1 MKGSRM
7 SLPTQMAIGMVLG
20 IAAGALTPAMGLD
33 PSWYKPVGQLFI
45 NLVRMVVVPLVLT
58 TLVAGAASVGDVSKL
73 GRVAGKTLAYYLV
86 TTAVAVVIGL
96 VLANIFQ
103 PGSGLSI
110 STEGLKAKEVAPP
123 TLIDV
128 FLNIVPINPIE
139 ALSKGNML
147 QIIFFAL
154 LFGFGLSVI
163 GDKGKQVLHFFDGA
177 ADVMIKVTGFV
188 MLYAPIGVFGLMAY
202 TVSMHGL
209 SVLLPL
215 IKLVLVMYLACILQI
230 LIVYLPCV
238 KVTGLTPSRFL
249 KGLASPMMIAFTTCS
264 SAAALSTTLLSV
276 QKLGASRSVS
286 SFSIPLGNTINM
298 DGAAIYMGIAA
309 IFAAEV
315 YGIPMPLD
323 RQLTVI
329 LLAVLASI
337 GSMGVPGAALIMI
350 TMVFT
355 QVGIPLEAIALVA
368 GVDRIMDMARTTIN
382 VLGDATGAL
391 FVSKLESDFDPERGV
406 GPPAGLDLTRKLFD
420 HTRAE
425 ADQEHLPVMLYS
437 FPDRIGERPAFLLGK
452 TADNPGEAIGDIMAE
467 LARAG
472 ATVIGMPCNTAHS
485 PRILDAALE
494 KLNATGRPV
503 RFVHMIDAVVRHVR
517 QRCGEGARVG
527 ILSTLATLE
536 TRLYQDSLERAGLEA
551 LHPAPDGCA
560 RVQEAIS
567 NREYGIKA
575 RNPVTERARA
585 DLLDEARRL
594 AGNAD
599 AIILGCTEIPLALPE
614 KELGGV
620 PLIDATD
627 ILALELVRAFAPE
640 KLR

>member
-20 IAAGALTPAMGLD
+20 IAAGALTQAMGLD

-123 TLIDV
+123 TLVDV

-209 SVLLPL
+209 GVLLPL

-238 KVTGLTPSRFL
+238 KVTGLPFRQYF

-286 SFSIPLGNTINM
+286 TFSIPLGNTIN
-298 DGAAIYMGIAA
+298 MGIAA

-323 RQLTVI
+323 RQLTVL

-391 FVSKLESDFDPERGV
+391 FVSKLESDFDPERG
-406 GPPAGLDLTRKLFD
+406 
-420 HTRAE
+420 E
-425 ADQEHLPVMLYS
+425 
-437 FPDRIGERPAFLLGK
+437 
-452 TADNPGEAIGDIMAE
+452 
-467 LARAG
+467 
-472 ATVIGMPCNTAHS
+472 
-485 PRILDAALE
+485 
-494 KLNATGRPV
+494 
-503 RFVHMIDAVVRHVR
+503 
-517 QRCGEGARVG
+517 
-527 ILSTLATLE
+527 
-536 TRLYQDSLERAGLEA
+536 
-551 LHPAPDGCA
+551 
-560 RVQEAIS
+560 
-567 NREYGIKA
+567 
-575 RNPVTERARA
+575 
-585 DLLDEARRL
+585 RL
-594 AGNAD
+594 AA
-599 AIILGCTEIPLALPE
+599 AE
-614 KELGGV
+614 
-620 PLIDATD
+620 
-627 ILALELVRAFAPE
+627 
-640 KLR
+640 

>member
-215 IKLVLVMYLACILQI
+215 IKLI

-391 FVSKLESDFDPERGV
+391 FVSKLESDFDPERG
-406 GPPAGLDLTRKLFD
+406 
-420 HTRAE
+420 E
-425 ADQEHLPVMLYS
+425 
-437 FPDRIGERPAFLLGK
+437 
-452 TADNPGEAIGDIMAE
+452 
-467 LARAG
+467 
-472 ATVIGMPCNTAHS
+472 
-485 PRILDAALE
+485 
-494 KLNATGRPV
+494 
-503 RFVHMIDAVVRHVR
+503 
-517 QRCGEGARVG
+517 
-527 ILSTLATLE
+527 
-536 TRLYQDSLERAGLEA
+536 
-551 LHPAPDGCA
+551 
-560 RVQEAIS
+560 
-567 NREYGIKA
+567 
-575 RNPVTERARA
+575 
-585 DLLDEARRL
+585 RL
-594 AGNAD
+594 AA
-599 AIILGCTEIPLALPE
+599 AE
-614 KELGGV
+614 
-620 PLIDATD
+620 
-627 ILALELVRAFAPE
+627 
-640 KLR
+640 

>member
-177 ADVMIKVTGFV
+177 A
-188 MLYAPIGVFGLMAY
+188 
-202 TVSMHGL
+202 
-209 SVLLPL
+209 
-215 IKLVLVMYLACILQI
+215 
-230 LIVYLPCV
+230 
-238 KVTGLTPSRFL
+238 
-249 KGLASPMMIAFTTCS
+249 
-264 SAAALSTTLLSV
+264 
-276 QKLGASRSVS
+276 
-286 SFSIPLGNTINM
+286 
-298 DGAAIYMGIAA
+298 
-309 IFAAEV
+309 
-315 YGIPMPLD
+315 
-323 RQLTVI
+323 
-329 LLAVLASI
+329 
-337 GSMGVPGAALIMI
+337 LIMI

-391 FVSKLESDFDPERGV
+391 FVSKLESDFDPERG
-406 GPPAGLDLTRKLFD
+406 
-420 HTRAE
+420 E
-425 ADQEHLPVMLYS
+425 
-437 FPDRIGERPAFLLGK
+437 
-452 TADNPGEAIGDIMAE
+452 
-467 LARAG
+467 
-472 ATVIGMPCNTAHS
+472 
-485 PRILDAALE
+485 
-494 KLNATGRPV
+494 
-503 RFVHMIDAVVRHVR
+503 
-517 QRCGEGARVG
+517 
-527 ILSTLATLE
+527 
-536 TRLYQDSLERAGLEA
+536 
-551 LHPAPDGCA
+551 
-560 RVQEAIS
+560 
-567 NREYGIKA
+567 
-575 RNPVTERARA
+575 
-585 DLLDEARRL
+585 RL
-594 AGNAD
+594 AA
-599 AIILGCTEIPLALPE
+599 AE
-614 KELGGV
+614 
-620 PLIDATD
+620 
-627 ILALELVRAFAPE
+627 
-640 KLR
+640 

>member
-1 MKGSRM
+1 M
-7 SLPTQMAIGMVLG
+7 SSKIKISLAWQMMIGLALG
-20 IAAGALTPAMGLD
+20 IVVGA
-33 PSWYKPVGQLFI
+33 PVDSSFAQTWLQPLGDLFI
-45 NLVRMVVVPLVLT
+45 RLIRMVVVPLVLAT
-58 TLVAGAASVGDVSKL
+58 IIAGAAGISDTSKL
-73 GRVAGKTLAYYLV
+73 GRVAVKVLLVYAV
-86 TTAVAVVIGL
+86 TTGIAVACGL
-96 VLANIFQ
+96 LFAGIIQ
-103 PGSGLSI
+103 PGMGLDL
-110 STEGLKAKEVAPP
+110 STEGLQAKEVVAPP
-123 TLIDV
+123 LVKTL
-128 FLNIVPINPIE
+128 LAIVPINPIE

-391 FVSKLESDFDPERGV
+391 FVSKLESDFDPERG
-406 GPPAGLDLTRKLFD
+406 
-420 HTRAE
+420 E
-425 ADQEHLPVMLYS
+425 
-437 FPDRIGERPAFLLGK
+437 
-452 TADNPGEAIGDIMAE
+452 
-467 LARAG
+467 
-472 ATVIGMPCNTAHS
+472 
-485 PRILDAALE
+485 
-494 KLNATGRPV
+494 
-503 RFVHMIDAVVRHVR
+503 
-517 QRCGEGARVG
+517 
-527 ILSTLATLE
+527 
-536 TRLYQDSLERAGLEA
+536 
-551 LHPAPDGCA
+551 
-560 RVQEAIS
+560 
-567 NREYGIKA
+567 
-575 RNPVTERARA
+575 
-585 DLLDEARRL
+585 RL
-594 AGNAD
+594 AA
-599 AIILGCTEIPLALPE
+599 AE
-614 KELGGV
+614 
-620 PLIDATD
+620 
-627 ILALELVRAFAPE
+627 
-640 KLR
+640 

>member
-128 FLNIVPINPIE
+128 FLNIVPINHIE

-238 KVTGLTPSRFL
+238 KVT
-249 KGLASPMMIAFTTCS
+249 GLASPMMIAFTTCS

-391 FVSKLESDFDPERGV
+391 FVSKLESDFDPERG
-406 GPPAGLDLTRKLFD
+406 
-420 HTRAE
+420 E
-425 ADQEHLPVMLYS
+425 
-437 FPDRIGERPAFLLGK
+437 
-452 TADNPGEAIGDIMAE
+452 
-467 LARAG
+467 
-472 ATVIGMPCNTAHS
+472 
-485 PRILDAALE
+485 
-494 KLNATGRPV
+494 
-503 RFVHMIDAVVRHVR
+503 
-517 QRCGEGARVG
+517 
-527 ILSTLATLE
+527 
-536 TRLYQDSLERAGLEA
+536 
-551 LHPAPDGCA
+551 
-560 RVQEAIS
+560 
-567 NREYGIKA
+567 
-575 RNPVTERARA
+575 
-585 DLLDEARRL
+585 RL
-594 AGNAD
+594 AA
-599 AIILGCTEIPLALPE
+599 AE
-614 KELGGV
+614 
-620 PLIDATD
+620 
-627 ILALELVRAFAPE
+627 
-640 KLR
+640 

>member
-1 MKGSRM
+1 MEAPKKPLYK
-7 SLPTQMAIGMVLG
+7 SLYFQVICAILLG
-20 IAAGALTPAMGLD
+20 IALGHFYPQTAQAMKPLGDGFIKLIKMIIAPIIFCTVVLGVAGMEDMKKLGRIGGKALIYFEAVTTLALIIGLVVVNTLQPGGGMHVDPASLD
-33 PSWYKPVGQLFI
+33 TTAIAKYTASAQHNGFI
-45 NLVRMVVVPLVLT
+45 DFLMNIIPGTIVVVPLVLT

-110 STEGLKAKEVAPP
+110 STEGLKAKDVAPP
-123 TLIDV
+123 TLVDV

-391 FVSKLESDFDPERGV
+391 FVSKLESDFDPERG
-406 GPPAGLDLTRKLFD
+406 
-420 HTRAE
+420 E
-425 ADQEHLPVMLYS
+425 
-437 FPDRIGERPAFLLGK
+437 
-452 TADNPGEAIGDIMAE
+452 
-467 LARAG
+467 
-472 ATVIGMPCNTAHS
+472 
-485 PRILDAALE
+485 
-494 KLNATGRPV
+494 
-503 RFVHMIDAVVRHVR
+503 
-517 QRCGEGARVG
+517 
-527 ILSTLATLE
+527 
-536 TRLYQDSLERAGLEA
+536 
-551 LHPAPDGCA
+551 
-560 RVQEAIS
+560 
-567 NREYGIKA
+567 
-575 RNPVTERARA
+575 
-585 DLLDEARRL
+585 RL
-594 AGNAD
+594 AA
-599 AIILGCTEIPLALPE
+599 AE
-614 KELGGV
+614 
-620 PLIDATD
+620 
-627 ILALELVRAFAPE
+627 
-640 KLR
+640 

>member
-20 IAAGALTPAMGLD
+20 VAAGALTPAMGLD

-123 TLIDV
+123 TLVDV

-209 SVLLPL
+209 GVLLPL

-238 KVTGLTPSRFL
+238 KVTGLTTSRFL
-249 KGLASPMMIAFTTCS
+249 KGLASPMMIAF
-264 SAAALSTTLLSV
+264 
-276 QKLGASRSVS
+276 
-286 SFSIPLGNTINM
+286 
-298 DGAAIYMGIAA
+298 AA

-391 FVSKLESDFDPERGV
+391 FVSKLESDFDPERG
-406 GPPAGLDLTRKLFD
+406 
-420 HTRAE
+420 E
-425 ADQEHLPVMLYS
+425 
-437 FPDRIGERPAFLLGK
+437 
-452 TADNPGEAIGDIMAE
+452 
-467 LARAG
+467 
-472 ATVIGMPCNTAHS
+472 
-485 PRILDAALE
+485 
-494 KLNATGRPV
+494 
-503 RFVHMIDAVVRHVR
+503 
-517 QRCGEGARVG
+517 
-527 ILSTLATLE
+527 
-536 TRLYQDSLERAGLEA
+536 
-551 LHPAPDGCA
+551 
-560 RVQEAIS
+560 
-567 NREYGIKA
+567 
-575 RNPVTERARA
+575 
-585 DLLDEARRL
+585 RL
-594 AGNAD
+594 AA
-599 AIILGCTEIPLALPE
+599 AE
-614 KELGGV
+614 
-620 PLIDATD
+620 
-627 ILALELVRAFAPE
+627 
-640 KLR
+640 

>member
-238 KVTGLTPSRFL
+238 KVTGLTPTAASSR
-249 KGLASPMMIAFTTCS
+249 ASP
-264 SAAALSTTLLSV
+264 
-276 QKLGASRSVS
+276 
-286 SFSIPLGNTINM
+286 
-298 DGAAIYMGIAA
+298 
-309 IFAAEV
+309 
-315 YGIPMPLD
+315 
-323 RQLTVI
+323 
-329 LLAVLASI
+329 
-337 GSMGVPGAALIMI
+337 
-350 TMVFT
+350 
-355 QVGIPLEAIALVA
+355 
-368 GVDRIMDMARTTIN
+368 
-382 VLGDATGAL
+382 
-391 FVSKLESDFDPERGV
+391 
-406 GPPAGLDLTRKLFD
+406 
-420 HTRAE
+420 
-425 ADQEHLPVMLYS
+425 
-437 FPDRIGERPAFLLGK
+437 
-452 TADNPGEAIGDIMAE
+452 
-467 LARAG
+467 
-472 ATVIGMPCNTAHS
+472 
-485 PRILDAALE
+485 PR
-494 KLNATGRPV
+494 
-503 RFVHMIDAVVRHVR
+503 
-517 QRCGEGARVG
+517 
-527 ILSTLATLE
+527 
-536 TRLYQDSLERAGLEA
+536 
-551 LHPAPDGCA
+551 
-560 RVQEAIS
+560 
-567 NREYGIKA
+567 
-575 RNPVTERARA
+575 
-585 DLLDEARRL
+585 
-594 AGNAD
+594 
-599 AIILGCTEIPLALPE
+599 
-614 KELGGV
+614 
-620 PLIDATD
+620 
-627 ILALELVRAFAPE
+627 
-640 KLR
+640 

>member
-139 ALSKGNML
+139 ALS
-147 QIIFFAL
+147 
-154 LFGFGLSVI
+154 
-163 GDKGKQVLHFFDGA
+163 KGKQVLHFFDGA

-329 LLAVLASI
+329 LLAVVASI

-391 FVSKLESDFDPERGV
+391 FVSKLESDFDPERG
-406 GPPAGLDLTRKLFD
+406 
-420 HTRAE
+420 E
-425 ADQEHLPVMLYS
+425 
-437 FPDRIGERPAFLLGK
+437 
-452 TADNPGEAIGDIMAE
+452 
-467 LARAG
+467 
-472 ATVIGMPCNTAHS
+472 
-485 PRILDAALE
+485 
-494 KLNATGRPV
+494 
-503 RFVHMIDAVVRHVR
+503 
-517 QRCGEGARVG
+517 
-527 ILSTLATLE
+527 
-536 TRLYQDSLERAGLEA
+536 
-551 LHPAPDGCA
+551 
-560 RVQEAIS
+560 
-567 NREYGIKA
+567 
-575 RNPVTERARA
+575 
-585 DLLDEARRL
+585 RL
-594 AGNAD
+594 AA
-599 AIILGCTEIPLALPE
+599 AE
-614 KELGGV
+614 
-620 PLIDATD
+620 
-627 ILALELVRAFAPE
+627 
-640 KLR
+640 